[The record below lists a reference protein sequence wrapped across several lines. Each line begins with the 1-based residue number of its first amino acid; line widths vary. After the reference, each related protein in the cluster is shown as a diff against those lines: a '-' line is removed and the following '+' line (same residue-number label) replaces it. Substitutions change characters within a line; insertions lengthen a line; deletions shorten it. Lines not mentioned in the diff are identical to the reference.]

1 MRERHV
7 EGYRIL
13 YLVTTRTSGGGI
25 NAGDVLVVR
34 VFGPG
39 QDRSRL

>member
-13 YLVTTRTSGGGI
+13 YLIATRTGGGGV
-25 NAGDVLVVR
+25 NAGDVLVTR

-39 QDRSRL
+39 QDRSRI